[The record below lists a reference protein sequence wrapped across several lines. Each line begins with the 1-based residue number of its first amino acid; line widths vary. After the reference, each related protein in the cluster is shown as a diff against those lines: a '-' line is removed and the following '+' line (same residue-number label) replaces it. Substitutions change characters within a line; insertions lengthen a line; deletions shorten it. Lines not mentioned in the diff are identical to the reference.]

1 MPLPVSQAP
10 LPPPD
15 APRWVR
21 AADALCLILVAL
33 SAVVAMSGGF
43 RIRFGVVRLAVTSP
57 YALLL
62 WAAAIAILRHV
73 RAPSTPIYRDLPA
86 RLAAWWR
93 EPAVHTAALATAGTR
108 PIVLFVGY
116 MAVLVFGYPPG
127 PPPPA
132 QVNNEL
138 VNLEARWDANWYLGI
153 VTEGYQFLP
162 NQPGLQQSIAF
173 FPAYP
178 MLVRGVGRMLGG
190 RLTSYIAAGIGVSFA
205 AFFGALVYLYAIARD
220 ALGDDEARFAV
231 WATATY
237 PFALFFGAIYVE
249 SLLLLAMTATIYH
262 FTRARFVRA
271 ALWGVLVGLTKTNG
285 FLFSIPLAILAITR
299 ARRPGGSGRA
309 GVSGRS
315 GVLPGMLAAAGP
327 GIGMLL
333 YSAYVWHLSGDPLG
347 WLRAHG
353 AWGREY
359 QGLLTLV
366 GDRLNIIANAGVEGY
381 VASLP
386 HDVINALGVIFV
398 LAAVWP
404 VARKF
409 GVASAVFILL
419 FMLPPLAAGG
429 LISAGRFS
437 SVMFPAFIWLAS
449 VVPPAH
455 RPGWLASFAAFQA
468 LNAAMFYTWRPLY

>member
-21 AADALCLILVAL
+21 AADALCLVLVVL
-33 SAVVAMSGGF
+33 SAVVAMWGGF
-43 RIRFGVVRLAVTSP
+43 RVRLGAVRLAVTSP

-62 WAAAIAILRHV
+62 WAAGIAILRHV
-73 RAPSTPIYRDLPA
+73 LAPAAPIYRDLPA
-86 RLAAWWR
+86 RLSAWWR
-93 EPAVHTAALATAGTR
+93 EPAVHTAALATVGTR
-108 PIVLFVGY
+108 PIILFVGY

-127 PPPPA
+127 PPPPMA
-132 QVNNEL
+132 VNNEL

-153 VTEGYQFLP
+153 VTEGYHFLP

-190 RLTSYIAAGIGVSFA
+190 RLTSYIAAGMVVSFA
-205 AFFGALVYLYAIARD
+205 AFFGALVYLYALARD
-220 ALGDDEARFAV
+220 TLGEDEARFAV

-249 SLLLLAMTATIYH
+249 SVFLLAMTATVYH
-262 FTRARFVRA
+262 FMHARFVRA

-285 FLFSIPLAILAITR
+285 FLFSIPLAILAVMQA
-299 ARRPGGSGRA
+299 ARSGRSGRSGRPGGSGLVPA
-309 GVSGRS
+309 I
-315 GVLPGMLAAAGP
+315 LAAAGP
-327 GIGMLL
+327 GVGMLL
-333 YSAYVWHLSGDPLG
+333 FSAYVWHLSGDPLG

-386 HDVINALGVIFV
+386 HDLINALGVIFV
-398 LAAVWP
+398 LAATWP

-409 GVASAVFILL
+409 GLAFAVFILI

-449 VVPPAH
+449 VVPPRH
-455 RPGWLASFAAFQA
+455 RPAWLASFAAFQA